1 MRFRTVYLGL
11 GSILVGIILLLS
23 DPDSQLI
30 TSIPYAA
37 STLTILIVLMSSIL
51 YVGLLHLSRRAL
63 MDYIDLSRFF
73 TKALQS
79 PEGSGLAIIG
89 VGLIM
94 VSISIVIL
102 AATS

>member
-1 MRFRTVYLGL
+1 MRFRTIYMGI
-11 GSILVGIILLLS
+11 GSLLTVLVLLLS
-23 DPDSQLI
+23 DPDNSLI
-30 TSIPYAA
+30 TSLPVGAG
-37 STLTILIVLMSSIL
+37 TLTILIVLMSSIL

-63 MDYIDLSRFF
+63 MDYVDLSRFF

>member
-1 MRFRTVYLGL
+1 MRFRNVYMVI
-11 GSILVGIILLLS
+11 GSLLTLILLLLS
-23 DPDSQLI
+23 DPDSEFI
-30 TSIPYAA
+30 TSLPVGAG
-37 STLTILIVLMSSIL
+37 TLTILIVLVSSIL
-51 YVGLLHLSRRAL
+51 YVALLHLSRRAL
-63 MDYIDLSRFF
+63 MDYVDLSRFF

>member
-1 MRFRTVYLGL
+1 MRFRTIYMGI
-11 GSILVGIILLLS
+11 GSLLTVLVLLLS
-23 DPDSQLI
+23 DPDNHFISNL
-30 TSIPYAA
+30 PVGGG
-37 STLTILIVLMSSIL
+37 TLTILIVLMSSIL

-63 MDYIDLSRFF
+63 MDYVDLSRFF

>member
-1 MRFRTVYLGL
+1 MRFRTIYMAL
-11 GSILVGIILLLS
+11 GSILVGILLLLS
-23 DPDSQLI
+23 DPDSGFI
-30 TSIPYAA
+30 TDLPFGAG
-37 STLTILIVLMSSIL
+37 TLTILIVLVSSIL
-51 YVGLLHLSRRAL
+51 YVALLHLSRRAL
-63 MDYIDLSRFF
+63 MDYVDLSRFF

>member
-1 MRFRTVYLGL
+1 MRFRNIYMVI
-11 GSILVGIILLLS
+11 GSLLTLAVLLLS

-30 TSIPYAA
+30 TSVPYAA

-51 YVGLLHLSRRAL
+51 YVALLHLSRRAL
-63 MDYIDLSRFF
+63 MDYLDLSKYFA
-73 TKALQS
+73 KALQTS
-79 PEGSGLAIIG
+79 EGSGLAIIG

-94 VSISIVIL
+94 ISVAIVIL

>member
-1 MRFRTVYLGL
+1 MRFRTIYMVI
-11 GSILVGIILLLS
+11 GSLLTLAVLFLS

-51 YVGLLHLSRRAL
+51 YVALLHLSRRAL
-63 MDYIDLSRFF
+63 MDYLDLSKYFA
-73 TKALQS
+73 KALQTS
-79 PEGSGLAIIG
+79 EGSGLAIIG

-94 VSISIVIL
+94 ISVAIVIL

>member
-1 MRFRTVYLGL
+1 MRFRTIYMGI
-11 GSILVGIILLLS
+11 GSLLTVLVLLLS
-23 DPDSQLI
+23 DPDNHFISNL
-30 TSIPYAA
+30 PVGAG
-37 STLTILIVLMSSIL
+37 TLTILIVLVSSIL
-51 YVGLLHLSRRAL
+51 YVAMLHLSRRAL
-63 MDYIDLSRFF
+63 MDYVDLSKFF
-73 TKALQS
+73 AKALQT

>member
-63 MDYIDLSRFF
+63 MDYVDLSRFF

>member
-11 GSILVGIILLLS
+11 GSILIGIILFLS
-23 DPDSQLI
+23 DPDSGFI
-30 TSIPYAA
+30 TSLPFGAG
-37 STLTILIVLMSSIL
+37 TLTILIVLVSSIL
-51 YVGLLHLSRRAL
+51 YVALLHLSRRAL
-63 MDYIDLSRFF
+63 MDYVDLSRFF

>member
-11 GSILVGIILLLS
+11 GSILIGIILFLS
-23 DPDSQLI
+23 DPDSGFI
-30 TSIPYAA
+30 TSLPFGAG
-37 STLTILIVLMSSIL
+37 TLTILIVLVSSIL
-51 YVGLLHLSRRAL
+51 YVAMLHLSRRAL
-63 MDYIDLSRFF
+63 MDYVDLSRFF

>member
-1 MRFRTVYLGL
+1 MRFRTIYLGL

-30 TSIPYAA
+30 TSIPFGAG
-37 STLTILIVLMSSIL
+37 TLTILIVLVSSIL
-51 YVGLLHLSRRAL
+51 YVALLHLSRRAL
-63 MDYIDLSRFF
+63 MDYVDLSRFF

>member
-1 MRFRTVYLGL
+1 MRFRTIYLGL

-63 MDYIDLSRFF
+63 MDYVDLSRFF

-79 PEGSGLAIIG
+79 PEGSGLAIVG

>member
-1 MRFRTVYLGL
+1 MRFRTIYLGL

-63 MDYIDLSRFF
+63 MDYVDLSRFF

>member
-1 MRFRTVYLGL
+1 MRFRHVYLGL

-37 STLTILIVLMSSIL
+37 STLTIIIVLMSSIL
-51 YVGLLHLSRRAL
+51 YVALLHLSRRAL
-63 MDYIDLSRFF
+63 MDYLDLSKYFA
-73 TKALQS
+73 KALQTS
-79 PEGSGLAIIG
+79 EGSGLAIIG

-94 VSISIVIL
+94 ISVAIVIL